1 EQRSQ
6 QLFNGS
12 GCISDADPQTRLAA
26 MVKLAEFPT
35 TSEIV
40 TLVKRLS
47 VDPQIRGDE
56 WLNEAAK
63 LLVKQHN
70 AVSYKEGPNLLPN
83 PGFELVGA
91 DGLPLGWKRRDYGDR
106 EANRNA
112 EWKVV
117 ATAHSGKNALRC
129 ITRGEADTS
138 FYADVTLQPN
148 TEYRLSGWVR
158 SHALRGKVSL
168 NDHVG
173 RVETDRVSG
182 ESQWTEV
189 DVTFNSGNRTGT
201 TINVLHVARGDGFW
215 DDVKLCE
222 MIPDLETAEQTL
234 AGDAKRGEQ
243 IVLKHQT
250 AACVLCH
257 AVKGQG
263 STVGPAL
270 DGIAS
275 RKDAKYL
282 EESLLEPNKALAQGF
297 QQLGVSPMPP
307 MGLVL
312 KKQELEDVKAYLQT
326 LK

>member
-1 EQRSQ
+1 
-6 QLFNGS
+6 
-12 GCISDADPQTRLAA
+12 
-26 MVKLAEFPT
+26 
-35 TSEIV
+35 
-40 TLVKRLS
+40 VKRLS

-63 LLVKQHN
+63 MLVKRHN

-83 PGFELVGA
+83 PGFEVVGA
-91 DGLPLGWKRRDYGDR
+91 DGLPEGWKRRDYGDR
-106 EANRNA
+106 ESNRSA
-112 EWKVV
+112 EWKIVS
-117 ATAHSGKNALRC
+117 TEAHSGKNALRC
-129 ITRGEADTS
+129 ITRGDADTS
-138 FYADVTLQPN
+138 LYAEVPLKPN

-168 NDHVG
+168 NDHLG
-173 RVETDRVSG
+173 RAETDRVSG
-182 ESQWTEV
+182 ESPWTEV
-189 DVTFNSGNRTGT
+189 DVTFNSGNRTT
-201 TINVLHVARGDGFW
+201 ASINVLHVARGDGFW

-222 MIPDLETAEQTL
+222 VIPELDFTEQTL

-243 IVLKHQT
+243 IFLKHQT

-275 RKDAKYL
+275 RKDAKYI
-282 EESLLEPNKALAQGF
+282 EESLLEPNKTLAQGF

-312 KKQELEDVKAYLQT
+312 KKQELEDIKAYLQT